1 VLLAGVPPIDCFP
14 ALPKPLNLV
23 LGARSAS
30 LDQAS
35 MALAKRM
42 KRVVHVPVQIEKAQR
57 TELFCADG
65 FHLSE
70 LGYKLWAEQLAEA
83 FAKSESWNIQPR
95 IYADYAN
102 LKTVQ
107 R

>member
-1 VLLAGVPPIDCFP
+1 LITSIRGEVGQALMLLAGVPPIDCFP
-14 ALPKPLNLV
+14 ALPKPLNFV

-35 MALAKRM
+35 MAMAKRL

-57 TELFCADG
+57 TELFCSDG

-70 LGYKLWAEQLAEA
+70 LGYRLWAEQLAA
-83 FAKSESWNIQPR
+83 AIVKSTYGSSLGQ
-95 IYADYAN
+95 
-102 LKTVQ
+102 
-107 R
+107 